1 MSDADRRRY
10 ARFYYERFRAEYPDL
25 YANSTTLG
33 DFMKLLV
40 ESELAWPNHP
50 EFPRS
55 VRKSSITTFIERGLV
70 EVAGYGFRLRG
81 FAAERQRR
89 TDKAKAAAEGRWGA
103 TGNALSNAPSIADG
117 LPKTK
122 KKDEEEEGERGARA
136 TNGRATYAP
145 VDPVGA
151 GR

>member
-1 MSDADRRRY
+1 MTDADRRRY
-10 ARFYYERFRAEYPDL
+10 ARFYYERFRAEHPDL

-55 VRKSSITTFIERGLV
+55 VRQKSITTFIEEGLIR
-70 EVAGYGFRLRG
+70 VAGYGYQLRG
-81 FAAERQRR
+81 FAAERERR
-89 TDKAKAAAEGRWGA
+89 SAHAATAASARHARSMPGA
-103 TGNALSNAPSIADG
+103 GNGHASGNAQN

-122 KKDEEEEGERGARA
+122 KKDEEEREAEQEARAITARA
-136 TNGRATYAP
+136 TNGVVQP
-145 VDPVGA
+145 
-151 GR
+151 